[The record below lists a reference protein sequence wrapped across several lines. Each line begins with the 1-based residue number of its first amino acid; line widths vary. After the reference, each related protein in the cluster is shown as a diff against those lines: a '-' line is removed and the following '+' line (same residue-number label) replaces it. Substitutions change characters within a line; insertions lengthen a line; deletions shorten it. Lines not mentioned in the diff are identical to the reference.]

1 MNGLGQIPKLL
12 SSVDSI
18 VSGNS
23 GTKENGPA
31 SAPTLPDHGSTQ
43 PLKGMDMNIRTNST
57 AAADGAIASA
67 MRDLEDDICSLL
79 NMTRILAELLDD
91 TLVEFGPGGTRVGMP
106 KKGETLKVMIGH
118 DEMEMLSFA
127 WNDVINRT
135 VRLKDN
141 YYRAFDAEVL
151 A

>member
-1 MNGLGQIPKLL
+1 MRPVGHKTAVTEM
-12 SSVDSI
+12 SAAAD
-18 VSGNS
+18 
-23 GTKENGPA
+23 KEKGPA
-31 SAPTLPDHGSTQ
+31 SVGALPDHGSTQ
-43 PLKGMDMNIRTNST
+43 PLKGMDMNMNTNNT

-79 NMTRILAELLDD
+79 NMARILAELLDE
-91 TLVEFGPGGTRVGMP
+91 TLVEFGPGGTRIGMP
-106 KKGETLKVMIGH
+106 KKGEALKVMIGH

-135 VRLKDN
+135 VRLKEN
-141 YYRAFDAEVL
+141 YYQAWNAKVL